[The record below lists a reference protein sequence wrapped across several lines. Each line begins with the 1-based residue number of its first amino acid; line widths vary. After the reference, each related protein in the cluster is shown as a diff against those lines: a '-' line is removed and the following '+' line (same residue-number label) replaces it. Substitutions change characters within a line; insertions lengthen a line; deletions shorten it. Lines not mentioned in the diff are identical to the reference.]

1 MRRSGFAVL
10 ALMALVLPLSATA
23 ATVTVRS
30 GETLTDIA
38 YRSGVSV
45 GTLMRLNNMSN
56 GNYLE
61 AGSQLQVPGPS
72 VSAGKGRHRVKK
84 GETLSRIASQYKVS
98 SRDLMA
104 VNGLRNA
111 NHVEVGQNLKLPSD
125 AVLPKPR
132 FKPVAVTPI
141 PGASQH
147 TVAKGQTLT
156 QIAKAYNLPIATL
169 ISINDLSNP
178 NKVEV
183 GTRLYL
189 KQPTTVLATQSVP
202 AKASPS
208 QRKPAASKPV
218 KTTATSTKTAKKTAK
233 KVVPAATTAKTEM
246 AKSADWRTYGP
257 LQVDWANWQPMGGSQ
272 VVPTLNSQG
281 QGLYLAVNCS
291 AKKINATG
299 ADGSWKLWAAPQSRF
314 EKALVKDRCQATA

>member
-45 GTLMRLNNMSN
+45 GTLIRLNNMSN
-56 GNYLE
+56 GNYLR
-61 AGSQLQVPGPS
+61 AGSQIQVPGPS

-98 SRDLMA
+98 SRDMMA
-104 VNGLRNA
+104 INGLRNA

-125 AVLPKPR
+125 AVLPKPG

-141 PGASQH
+141 PGASEH

-156 QIAKAYNLPIATL
+156 QIAKAYNLPISTL
-169 ISINDLSNP
+169 ISINDLRNP

-189 KQPTTVLATQSVP
+189 KQPTKVLATQSVP
-202 AKASPS
+202 SKASPS
-208 QRKPAASKPV
+208 QRKPATSKPV
-218 KTTATSTKTAKKTAK
+218 RTTVATTNTAK
-233 KVVPAATTAKTEM
+233 KVVSSATTAKTEM

-257 LQVDWANWQPMGGSQ
+257 LQVNWANWQPMGGSQ

-314 EKALVKDRCQATA
+314 EKALVKDRCQARA

>member
-84 GETLSRIASQYKVS
+84 GENLSRIASQYKVS

-125 AVLPKPR
+125 AVLPKPG

-156 QIAKAYNLPIATL
+156 QIAKAYNLPISTL
-169 ISINDLSNP
+169 ISINDLRNP

-189 KQPTTVLATQSVP
+189 KQPTKVLATQSVP
-202 AKASPS
+202 SKASPS
-208 QRKPAASKPV
+208 QRKPVTSKPV
-218 KTTATSTKTAKKTAK
+218 RTTVATTNTAK
-233 KVVPAATTAKTEM
+233 KVLSSATTAKTKM

-257 LQVDWANWQPMGGSQ
+257 LQVNWANWQPMGGSQ

-314 EKALVKDRCQATA
+314 EKALVKDRCQARA

>member
-10 ALMALVLPLSATA
+10 ALMAFVLPLSATA

-84 GETLSRIASQYKVS
+84 GETLSRIASKYQVS

-111 NHVEVGQNLKLPSD
+111 NHVEIGQNLKLPSD
-125 AVLPKPR
+125 AVLPKPG

-141 PGASQH
+141 PGASEH

-156 QIAKAYNLPIATL
+156 QIAKAYNLPISTL

-189 KQPTTVLATQSVP
+189 KQPTTALATQSVP

-218 KTTATSTKTAKKTAK
+218 KTTATTPKTAK
-233 KVVPAATTAKTEM
+233 KVEPAVTTAKTKM
-246 AKSADWRTYGP
+246 ATSADWRTYGP

-272 VVPTLNSQG
+272 VAPTLNSQG